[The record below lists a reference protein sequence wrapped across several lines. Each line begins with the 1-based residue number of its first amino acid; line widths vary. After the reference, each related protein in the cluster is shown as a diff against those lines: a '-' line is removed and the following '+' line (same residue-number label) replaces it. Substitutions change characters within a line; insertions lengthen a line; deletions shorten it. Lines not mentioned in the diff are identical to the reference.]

1 MLSSYLI
8 PGSLEDY
15 LPAIKRSLL
24 YFDKVYLYPHI
35 DFAMNVISSFL
46 HDFGKLTEN
55 VLQTLEP
62 KVLQKIQTNRRL
74 AKQLRQRTIAS
85 EKNARDF
92 LASYIEKEFDEEFE
106 QYLKNYLRP
115 HQEDM
120 EKLEQLLDSLK
131 PLEATGLIQIDFKD
145 KFDDNYRRRIA
156 EELASVISKVRE
168 QEQFRGI
175 FSFPPKHGISET
187 IRQDFKYYFASHQ
200 VAIMTRSLDCPLA
213 TMDASLLHFLHDR
226 IQDIPKSPYL
236 TSAWQKDWKA
246 QLFTYKIYDFF
257 KELPIDLL
265 TLEDMYEMRQGLD
278 ALLAEFRREIDK
290 LSRDIREMPW
300 EENFE
305 EEVKRKFQIEIV
317 PILSTIEREISEPRY
332 LKRSL
337 KESLKL
343 AGGVGYCSSIVVSI
357 MNLPEWLPWA
367 LGASTLA
374 ANFFAKMIGIDKAS
388 LEKGGMVFLI
398 EANQRA
404 QRLTKTHIKF
414 P

>member
-1 MLSSYLI
+1 MGSSYLI

-24 YFDKVYLYPHI
+24 YFDKVYLNPHV
-35 DFAMNVISSFL
+35 DFTMNFISSFL
-46 HDFGKLTEN
+46 PNFGKLTEN
-55 VLQTLEP
+55 AIQTVGP
-62 KVLQKIQTNRRL
+62 KALQKIKTDRRL
-74 AKQLRQRTIAS
+74 AKQLRLRTMAS

-92 LASYIEKEFDEEFE
+92 LASYIEKEFGEEFE
-106 QYLKNYLRP
+106 QYLKNDLRP
-115 HQEDM
+115 HQEDV

-145 KFDDNYRRRIA
+145 MFDDNYRRRIA
-156 EELASVISKVRE
+156 EELASVISKARE

-200 VAIMTRSLDCPLA
+200 VAIMTRSLGCPLA

-236 TSAWQKDWKA
+236 STSAWQKDWKA
-246 QLFTYKIYDFF
+246 QFFTHKIYDF

-278 ALLAEFRREIDK
+278 ALLAEFRGEIDK
-290 LSRDIREMPW
+290 LSRDIKEMPW

-367 LGASTLA
+367 LGASTLT
-374 ANFFAKMIGIDKAS
+374 ANFFAEMIGIDKAS

-398 EANQRA
+398 EASQRA
-404 QRLTKTHIKF
+404 QRLTKTHIKS